1 MTHDPKNY
9 RDPKVTTAHRGQGGA
24 MRWVWIALAAIVV
37 LLLLGWIF
45 GGFGGNTVT
54 TVPVEPV
61 TPAGDAAAPAT
72 PPATDAEPDPIPPPI
87 EGGTG
92 TAPAAD

>member
-9 RDPKVTTAHRGQGGA
+9 RDPKVTTEQRRTSGGA
-24 MRWVWIALAAIVV
+24 MRWVWIALAVIVV
-37 LLLLGWIF
+37 LLLLSWIF
-45 GGFGGNTVT
+45 GGFGDDTVT

-61 TPAGDAAAPAT
+61 TPAATT
-72 PPATDAEPDPIPPPI
+72 PPATTGDTDTVVPPV